1 MTWSKL
7 SKIVGWD
14 RRDTMYPDKE
24 VVKNLETSIREGST
38 SAMIIALS
46 YHRFLKSP
54 ITDEE
59 TEVINGIARLV
70 SVIQDQLRT

>member
-1 MTWSKL
+1 MTWAKL

-14 RRDTMYPDKE
+14 QRETIYPDKE
-24 VVKNLETSIREGST
+24 IVDKLEESIREGST

-59 TEVINGIARLV
+59 MEVINGINRLIPMIRDILE
-70 SVIQDQLRT
+70 S